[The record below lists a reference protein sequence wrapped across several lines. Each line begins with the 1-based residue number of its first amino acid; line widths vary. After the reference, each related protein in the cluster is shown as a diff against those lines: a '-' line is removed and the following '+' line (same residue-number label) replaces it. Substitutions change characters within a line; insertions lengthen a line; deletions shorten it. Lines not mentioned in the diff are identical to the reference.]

1 MTNELVHEK
10 LIKRKYKRN
19 FNPPQEDI
27 LFSIQEKTIGCTQS
41 FVCFQG
47 LPKQGKSLFITSAI
61 ASAFTTWDIFGMK
74 LNFPANRK
82 RLCYID
88 TESSEYDF
96 YKVLARIEKQ
106 ILSPLPETFD
116 SFLFRED
123 APKDI
128 MDMVDEYL
136 VTNNDCS
143 ILVIDGIL
151 DLISDFNSVT
161 ESFMLVQWLKKIT
174 KIHNLLVLIVL
185 HQSKRDKLSLGHIG
199 SFLDRKS
206 QSVLSVEKNAE
217 TKTIDLAPIFLRSAD
232 SFNPVSIQYVG
243 DGWSEVQGNFKTNN
257 EAKIYGIEL
266 KRLLNSILIEPK
278 NYNALLN
285 DLCESIGKG
294 HTTGKKIIKDWINQN
309 IIIKSGDMYKQK
321 K

>member
-1 MTNELVHEK
+1 MTNEIVKEK
-10 LIKRKYKRN
+10 LIKRKYKKN
-19 FNPPQEDI
+19 FNPPHEDI
-27 LFSIQEKTIGCTQS
+27 LFSIQQKTIGCTQS

-47 LPKQGKSLFITSAI
+47 LPKQGKSLYITSAI

-74 LNFPANRK
+74 LTFPENRK

-106 ILSPLPETFD
+106 ILSPLPENFD

-123 APKDI
+123 GPKDI
-128 MDMVDEYL
+128 MDMLDEYL
-136 VTNNDCS
+136 VANNDCS

-161 ESFMLVQWLKKIT
+161 ESFLLVQWLKKIT

-206 QSVLSVEKNAE
+206 QSVLSVEKNNE
-217 TKTIDLAPIFLRSAD
+217 TKTIDLSPIFLRSAD
-232 SFNPVSIQYVG
+232 SFDTISIQYIG
-243 DGWSEVQGNFKTNN
+243 DGWSEIYNNKKTNN
-257 EAKIYGIEL
+257 DEKIYGIEL

-278 NYNALLN
+278 NYNSLLN

-309 IIIKSGDMYKQK
+309 IIIKSGDLYKQK

>member
-1 MTNELVHEK
+1 MTNEIVKEK
-10 LIKRKYKRN
+10 LIKRKYKKN
-19 FNPPQEDI
+19 FDPPHEDI
-27 LFSIQEKTIGCTQS
+27 LFSIQQKTIGCTQS

-47 LPKQGKSLFITSAI
+47 LPKQGKSLYITSAI

-74 LNFPANRK
+74 LTFPENRK

-96 YKVLARIEKQ
+96 YKVLGRIEKQ
-106 ILSPLPETFD
+106 ILSPLPENFD

-123 APKDI
+123 GPKDI
-128 MDMVDEYL
+128 MDMLDEYL
-136 VTNNDCS
+136 NTNNDCS

-161 ESFMLVQWLKKIT
+161 ESFLLVQWLKKIT

-206 QSVLSVEKNAE
+206 QSVLSVEKNAD

-232 SFNPVSIQYVG
+232 SFDPISIQYIG
-243 DGWSEVQGNFKTNN
+243 DGWTEIHNNSKSNN
-257 EAKIYGIEL
+257 EQKIHGIEL

-278 NYNALLN
+278 NYNSLLA

-294 HTTGKKIIKDWINQN
+294 QTTGKKIIKDWINQN
-309 IIIKSGDMYKQK
+309 IIIKSGDLYKQK